1 METKEDLINSLKIP
15 NSLHSLAINYA
26 SSNEDNDFDNLI
38 TGL

>member
-15 NSLHSLAINYA
+15 NSLHSLAINY
-26 SSNEDNDFDNLI
+26 EDNDFDNLI